1 MPFDTPS
8 LTTANT
14 VPIIGN
20 MLKVMPL
27 YTSYPKDEYTLFKQ
41 PIQQAMQRVLDSG
54 IYVLGKEVATFEQ
67 EFASYSQLKYA
78 IGVGN
83 GTDALFLSLKAL
95 GIGSGDEVI
104 TTAMTAAYTAFVVVY
119 AGATP
124 VFVDIHPDTYEI
136 DETKLE
142 QAITKRTKAI
152 IPVHLFGQ
160 PCNIQ
165 AIMNIAK
172 RHKLKVIEDCCQ
184 AHGAQVGNRRVGTF
198 GDVACYSFY
207 PTKNLGGIGDGGA
220 ILTHTKALA
229 EKIRLLHNGHQTS
242 KYYHTAVGYNSR
254 LDEMQAAILRVKLNH
269 LDQFI
274 AKRQQIASWYD
285 QYLDDAVV
293 VKPVVR
299 NHVRHVYHLYVIQ
312 SKQRDRLQKVLAKN
326 NIFTQVHYPWPLHKL
341 PAFSSLKKKYRLPHS
356 ELMSKKALSLPIY
369 PGLNQRSVKRI
380 ADIINAQM

>member
-1 MPFDTPS
+1 M
-8 LTTANT
+8 A
-14 VPIIGN
+14 
-20 MLKVMPL
+20 L
-27 YTSYPKDEYTLFKQ
+27 YTSYPKDEYTLLKK
-41 PIQQAMQRVLDSG
+41 PIQQAIQRVLDSG
-54 IYVLGKEVATFEQ
+54 IYVLGKEVSSFEQ
-67 EFASYSQLKYA
+67 EFAQYSGLKYA

-83 GTDALFLSLKAL
+83 GTDALFISLKAL

-104 TTAMTAAYTAFVVVY
+104 TTPMTAAYSAFAVMY

-124 VFVDIHPDTYEI
+124 VFVDVHPDTFEM
-136 DETKLE
+136 DETQLE

-160 PCNIQ
+160 PCNIV
-165 AIMNIAK
+165 AIMQIAK

-184 AHGAQVGNRRVGTF
+184 AHGAQVGKRRVGTF
-198 GDVACYSFY
+198 GDIACYSFY

-220 ILTHTKALA
+220 ILTNNKSLA
-229 EKIRLLHNGHQTS
+229 EKVRLLHNGHQTA
-242 KYYHTAVGYNSR
+242 KYYHTAVGYNTR

-293 VKPVVR
+293 VKPAVR
-299 NHVRHVYHLYVIQ
+299 NNVRHVYHLYVIQ
-312 SKQRDRLQKVLAKN
+312 SKQRDHLQKVLAKN

-341 PAFSSLKKKYRLPHS
+341 PAFSGLKKKYRLPHS
-356 ELMSKKALSLPIY
+356 ELISQEALSLPIY
-369 PGLNQRSVKRI
+369 PGLDKRSVKRI
-380 ADIINAQM
+380 AEIINAQM